1 MIHAYIHE
9 FIDEGTL
16 RLKKKELKLRFISF
30 YRPIAI
36 AIQSVIYS
44 GYGWFDLRYMSCF
57 LLSSSKYMTHCI
69 LIDCPDAPY
78 NSSTTDLDIR
88 TRKQYY
94 FSGDKITYKCKSN
107 HSLVSGNLTR
117 TCLDSGSWSGEQPV
131 CKSQK
136 NLCSKR
142 LTLAIWHFYL

>member
-1 MIHAYIHE
+1 MS
-9 FIDEGTL
+9 
-16 RLKKKELKLRFISF
+16 LKIICCINIYF

-36 AIQSVIYS
+36 AVQHVIFFWIRIILSRHMPCY
-44 GYGWFDLRYMSCF
+44 
-57 LLSSSKYMTHCI
+57 LLSSSIYMTHCI

-78 NSSTTDLDIR
+78 NSSTTDLDTR

-94 FSGDKITYKCKSN
+94 FIGDNITYKCKSN

-117 TCLDSGSWSGEQPV
+117 TCLDNGSWSGEQPV
-131 CKSQK
+131 CKSEK

-142 LTLAIWHFYL
+142 LTLAI